1 MVGGIKM
8 LPDRVAALIVRNKRL
23 LLITGYD
30 EKFYW
35 TPGGKIEGKE
45 SHETCLKRE
54 LYSELNIKVTSFKHY
69 LTVML
74 PNQIKGRMQKN
85 HYYLV
90 QYNGKIKPKQEIT
103 KTIWYSKQNFLDK
116 DISVSEGF
124 VNKVIPKLI
133 EYNYL

>member
-1 MVGGIKM
+1 M
-8 LPDRVAALIVRNKRL
+8 LPDRVAALIVKDKKL
-23 LLITGYD
+23 LLVTNYD

-35 TPGGKIEGKE
+35 TPGGKIDGEE
-45 SHETCLKRE
+45 SQEACLKRE

-69 LTVML
+69 LTIHL
-74 PNQIKGRMQKN
+74 HNPINGGMQKN

-103 KTIWYSKQNFLDK
+103 KTIWYSRQNFLDK

-124 VNKVIPKLI
+124 ANEVIPKLI
-133 EYNYL
+133 EDNYL